1 MGTLFARSGP
11 GELWGGAADPVDTVA
26 VQLMIG
32 ATSILSAEIWDR
44 IDSPPGLPA
53 QRPAYRAAVLAALA
67 ARHLLGRGVVTA
79 SVIGSRDAAQ
89 LHTTVL
95 ARHVPGISHL
105 SVYLTDGAAGPQRAA
120 RHDTSDHDTRPHR
133 DLLHRQPSDR
143 QVFDAQ
149 LVEELELAG
158 IVLAPAASPAESAF
172 GANLIVI
179 TDPVGYAAG
188 DPPAAMHLAKGA
200 LLVNVSGQDL
210 PPAVLAQVN
219 QVFVDDLTLPDTTA
233 GLGPT
238 TDTVRRHHRGA
249 HRIAGDL
256 RQVVLGENAGRADP
270 DQVLLV
276 ELLSSRTAAA
286 GPAHPADGAPAHP
299 GAANPP
305 HQPAPA
311 TPPVAPRKG
320 PHMSHEAEIRQFI
333 VTTFA
338 PDVPAE
344 QLQADLDLL
353 DNGLVDSLGL
363 LRLIAWV
370 ADRYHIAVEDQ
381 NISPAQF
388 SSVASIA
395 AFVEEAHSLV

>member
-44 IDSPPGLPA
+44 IDSPAGLPA
-53 QRPAYRAAVLAALA
+53 QRSAYRAAVLAALA

-95 ARHVPGISHL
+95 TRHVPGISHL
-105 SVYLTDGAAGPQRAA
+105 SVYLTDAATGPQ
-120 RHDTSDHDTRPHR
+120 HDTSDHDTRPHR

-143 QVFDAQ
+143 PVFDVQ

-200 LLVNVSGQDL
+200 LLVNASGQDL

-233 GLGPT
+233 GHDLTAGSL
-238 TDTVRRHHRGA
+238 RRHHRAA

-256 RQVVLGENAGRADP
+256 RQVVLGENVGRADP

-286 GPAHPADGAPAHP
+286 GPTHPADGTPLRHP

-305 HQPAPA
+305 HKPAPA

-344 QLQADLDLL
+344 QLPADLDLL

-395 AFVEEAHSLV
+395 AFVEESHSLV

>member
-44 IDSPPGLPA
+44 IDCPPGLSA
-53 QRPAYRAAVLAALA
+53 KRPAYRAAVLAALA

-105 SVYLTDGAAGPQRAA
+105 SVYLTDAAAGPQRAA
-120 RHDTSDHDTRPHR
+120 QHDTSDHDTRPHR

-143 QVFDAQ
+143 PVFDAQ

-158 IVLAPAASPAESAF
+158 VVLALAASPAESAF

-179 TDPVGYAAG
+179 TDPAG
-188 DPPAAMHLAKGA
+188 DRPAAMHLAKGA

-210 PPAVLAQVN
+210 PPGVLAQVN
-219 QVFVDDLTLPDTTA
+219 QVFVDDLALTDTTGHELTA
-233 GLGPT
+233 G
-238 TDTVRRHHRGA
+238 TVRRDHRAA

-256 RQVVLGENAGRADP
+256 RQVVLGENVGRADP
-270 DQVLLV
+270 DQVLLF

-286 GPAHPADGAPAHP
+286 GPAHPTAGDPPAHP
-299 GAANPP
+299 GGSNPP
-305 HQPAPA
+305 QMPAPA

-344 QLQADLDLL
+344 QLPADLDLL

-395 AFVEEAHSLV
+395 AFVEDAHSLV